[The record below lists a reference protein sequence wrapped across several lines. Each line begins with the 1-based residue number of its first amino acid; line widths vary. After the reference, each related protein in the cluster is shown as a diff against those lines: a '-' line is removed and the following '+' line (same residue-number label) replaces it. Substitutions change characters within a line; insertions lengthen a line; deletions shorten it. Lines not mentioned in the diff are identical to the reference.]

1 MSSLPSDASLSR
13 IQREKRAL
21 IRDAALGVFSRNG
34 FRGATIDQIAE
45 AAEISKPNLLYY
57 YPSKE
62 AIHSEL
68 LAQQLATWLDPLRAM
83 SSDGDPVD
91 EILRYVERKLEMA
104 QAFPRESRLFANE
117 ILHGAPNLMDVIEG
131 ELKSLVDEKCAQIQA
146 WMDDGRLRASDPY
159 HLIFSI
165 WALTQHYADFDV
177 QVSAILGAKADTR
190 FEDAGVFLTDLY
202 RRQLTPEG
210 LG

>member
-1 MSSLPSDASLSR
+1 MSTLPSDASLSR

-34 FRGATIDQIAE
+34 FRGATIDQIAD

-83 SSDGDPVD
+83 SSDGDPVE
-91 EILRYVERKLEMA
+91 EILAYVERKLEMA
-104 QAFPRESRLFANE
+104 QAYPRESRLFANE

-131 ELKSLVDEKCAQIQA
+131 ELKSLVDDKCAQIQE
-146 WMDDGRLRASDPY
+146 WMDDGKLRSSDPY

-177 QVSAILGAKADTR
+177 QVSAILGPKADTR
-190 FEDAGVFLTDLY
+190 FDDARAFLTDLY
-202 RRQLTPEG
+202 RRQLTPDD